1 MKRLL
6 VFLGVLVALV
16 VLITLI
22 GAGMDA
28 EHVVRGSRLFAA
40 PPERV
45 WSALLS
51 IRQLP
56 LDRSDLR
63 NIESASEKDR
73 MPSSVE
79 ILGSPVKI
87 DAPTQRPP
95 AELVVA
101 TAEKELAYSGTW
113 TFRLAPE
120 NDVTRLTIVE
130 DATIRSRPLRFFVKT
145 VLGEDVLIEGI
156 FRAVKRKLS
165 ESPRTTGG
173 D

>member
-6 VFLGVLVALV
+6 VALAVLLALFVLVTLV
-16 VLITLI
+16 
-22 GAGMDA
+22 GAGMEA
-28 EHVVRGSRLFAA
+28 EHVAHGSRLFGA

-73 MPSSVE
+73 VPESIEVM
-79 ILGSPVKI
+79 GSPVKI
-87 DAPTQRPP
+87 EAPTQRPP
-95 AELVVA
+95 AELVV
-101 TAEKELAYSGTW
+101 TTVERDLPFSGTW
-113 TFRLAPE
+113 TFQLAPE
-120 NDVTRLTIVE
+120 VNGTRLTIVE
-130 DATIRSRPLRFFVKT
+130 AATIRSRPLRFFVKT
-145 VLGEDVLIEGI
+145 ILGEDVLMEGI

-165 ESPRTTGG
+165 EVPRTTGG